1 MYGFAVVLVFQKQ
14 MVPFQWL
21 VMKRWPSE
29 CQHMERRSAVSW
41 GGEGRGGEGRGG
53 EGRGGE
59 GRGGEGRGGEG
70 RGGEGRGGEERRGEG
85 IKFSLSH
92 PPHC

>member
-21 VMKRWPSE
+21 VRKRWPSE
-29 CQHMERRSAVSW
+29 CQHMERRSVVSW
-41 GGEGRGGEGRGG
+41 VGRGGEGRGG
-53 EGRGGE
+53 EGGKGSFK
-59 GRGGEGRGGEG
+59 
-70 RGGEGRGGEERRGEG
+70 
-85 IKFSLSH
+85 ISLSH